1 MGKGT
6 TFIRHVS
13 CESCGSS
20 DANAVYSDGSATCFS
35 CKKYTSP
42 SDIFNNGSG
51 TIHKSYVAG
60 DEFQV
65 IQTKLSLEEITN
77 LPTDS
82 FRGISKAVAYDAG
95 VKVEYD
101 QERNIIAH
109 YYPITTVGKIRSYKK
124 RVVATKEFK
133 VIGSKIEVPQLFNQ
147 VNCGRRK
154 NLVITEGEI
163 DTLSILEMIK
173 GPKTAKFDVVSI
185 VNGAQSARRNVA
197 SNLEFVNKYEKIFI
211 AFDNDDQGKEAAKEV
226 AHIIRPGKAHIVD
239 VGHIVMPVNGLKIY
253 PAKDEWRQVKDAND
267 VLYPGGLLNLNEN
280 AYLNAIWGAK
290 AYKPD
295 SFVSGED
302 VWKAFTERSNTKSIP
317 YPLCLNGLNDKLM
330 GMRLGEIT
338 LFTSGTGS
346 GKSTVVKEVIMNLL
360 NTQED
365 KIGLISLEESVG
377 DTATKLIGMQLNKII
392 RMPDD
397 VTKEE
402 ARKAYEAVF
411 ANEKIILLD
420 HQGSVQDNSLL
431 QRIEYLCAIG
441 CKYLVLDHI
450 TIAVSEGVDGLS
462 GNEAIDKVM
471 SELLKIV
478 KRYNVH
484 LTLISHLRKGSGNG
498 FKSFEE
504 GRMASLDDIKGSG
517 SIKQI
522 SFDIVAFSR
531 NMMADDITER
541 NKISF
546 AVLKSRFNGETGK
559 AGSASYDT
567 FTGRLKFCT
576 DTIAFKEA

>member
-1 MGKGT
+1 MGKNT
-6 TFIRHVS
+6 TFIKHTG
-13 CESCGSS
+13 CEKCGSS
-20 DANAVYSDGSATCFS
+20 DANALYSDGSTYCFS
-35 CKKYTSP
+35 CRQSTQ
-42 SDIFNNGSG
+42 SG
-51 TIHKSYVAG
+51 TVATASE
-60 DEFQV
+60 DLAFNV
-65 IQTKLSLEEITN
+65 VQTKLSLEEITN

-95 VKVEYD
+95 VKIEYD

-133 VIGSKIEVPQLFNQ
+133 AIGSKIEVPQLFNQ

-154 NLVITEGEI
+154 NLVITEGEV

-239 VGHIVMPVNGLKIY
+239 S
-253 PAKDEWRQVKDAND
+253 ASFKDANEAL
-267 VLYPGGLLNLNEN
+267 VQKLNDQ
-280 AYLNAIWGAK
+280 YLSTVWGAK